1 MNFIHLFRKDQHMLA
16 RFGGMLYRTRWI
28 VLFFALLIVAGAAIF
43 GTGLFGSLKSGGFA
57 DPASESSKAQALLD
71 AKLGGSTADIIILMN
86 SNSTKATDPTFMDA
100 ATQLL
105 ATLKARPEVAS
116 VTSYYSTHSASLL
129 SRDGHET
136 FAVVQLTAKDEATK
150 EKEYKTIEPL
160 ITSPT
165 IETKVGGNLAV
176 NVAINKQVGADLE
189 RAELITFPIVAIL
202 LLIVFGSLV
211 AAALPL
217 LIGGVAI
224 MGAFVILRGMASW
237 TDVSVYAVN
246 VVTMLG
252 LGLAIDYA
260 LFIVSRFREELG
272 RNNGE
277 VKGAIERTM
286 ATAGR
291 TVLFSGLTIS
301 TSLLGLLIFPVM
313 FLRSIGMG
321 AIAATLVAMLAALTI
336 LPALLAVLG
345 HRVNAL
351 SLQRLFRRKSS
362 FLRQERSVETRGVWY
377 RISETVMRHP
387 IVVGLSVLAILVTLG
402 LPFLRV
408 SFATPDV
415 KVLSTQQDARI
426 VSDKLSQD
434 FAQQGN
440 SQLVIALRTP
450 GNVLSN
456 TNLASLDTYVRTIK
470 DIPGVVNVDS
480 LVTVTPSLT
489 LADYQQ
495 LYAHPGVNPQLTAIA
510 TQIANGD
517 TTKITI
523 AMQPVDHTT
532 AAENI
537 VRQVRAIHAP
547 GGIVPLVDGVT
558 AYQLDLLASLSAT
571 LPYALLVIVVAVS
584 VLLFLMTGS
593 LLMPIKAIVLNL
605 LSLSATFG
613 ALVWIFQDG
622 HLQNVLGFQSTGSI
636 DATQPILIFAIAF
649 GLAMDYEIFLLS
661 RIKERYDE
669 TGDNRTAVSSGM
681 QRTGRLITS
690 AALLMAVVFGAFG
703 TSKIIFIQEIGI
715 GLAIAVIIDATLVRM
730 LLVPATMRLLG
741 KWNWWAPAPLRA
753 IWRWVGL
760 SESAGYARN
769 TVSNSDTGE
778 LEEIEREKAQ
788 V

>member
-1 MNFIHLFRKDQHMLA
+1 MLA
-16 RFGGMLYRTRWI
+16 RLGGMLYRTRWI
-28 VLFFALLIVAGAAIF
+28 VLFFVLLIVAGAAIF
-43 GTGLFGSLKSGGFA
+43 GTGLFSSLKSGGFA

-71 AKLGGSTADIIILMN
+71 AKLGGSTADIIVLM
-86 SNSTKATDPTFMDA
+86 SNTSMKATDPAFIDA
-100 ATQLL
+100 ATPLL
-105 ATLKARPEVAS
+105 ARLKARPEVAS
-116 VTSYYSTHSASLL
+116 VTSYYSTHSASFL
-129 SRDGHET
+129 SRDGHKT

-150 EKEYKTIEPL
+150 EKDFKTIEPL
-160 ITSPT
+160 ITSST
-165 IETKVGGNLAV
+165 IETKVGGNVAV
-176 NVAINKQVGADLE
+176 NVAVNKQVGADLE

-224 MGAFVILRGMASW
+224 MGAFAILRALASW

-260 LFIVSRFREELG
+260 LFIVTRFREELG
-272 RNNGE
+272 SHDGE
-277 VKGAIERTM
+277 VKGALERTM

-291 TVLFSGLTIS
+291 TIMFSGLTIS

-336 LPALLAVLG
+336 LPALLAILG
-345 HRVNAL
+345 HRINTL
-351 SLQRLFRRKSS
+351 SLQRLFRRTSS
-362 FLRQERSVETRGVWY
+362 FQRKETSIETKGVWY

-415 KVLSTQQDARI
+415 KVLSTQQEARI
-426 VSDKLSQD
+426 VSDRLSQD

-450 GNVLSN
+450 GDALSPK
-456 TNLASLDTYVRTIK
+456 NLASLDTYVRTIK
-470 DIPGVVNVDS
+470 DIPGVVSVDS
-480 LVTVTPSLT
+480 LVTVSPSLT

-495 LYAHPGVNPQLTAIA
+495 LYAHPGVNPQLTALA

-547 GGIVPLVDGVT
+547 GGFVPLVDGVT

-593 LLMPIKAIVLNL
+593 LLMPIKAIVLNI

-622 HLQNVLGFQSTGSI
+622 HLQNLLGFQSTGSI

-649 GLAMDYEIFLLS
+649 GLSMDYEIFLLS
-661 RIKERYDE
+661 RIKERYDA
-669 TGDNRTAVSSGM
+669 TGDNRAAVSSGM
-681 QRTGRLITS
+681 QQTGRLITS
-690 AALLMAVVFGAFG
+690 AALLLAVVLGAFG

-753 IWRWVGL
+753 IWRWAGL
-760 SESAGYARN
+760 SESAGYTRS
-769 TVSNSDTGE
+769 TVSTNDTGE